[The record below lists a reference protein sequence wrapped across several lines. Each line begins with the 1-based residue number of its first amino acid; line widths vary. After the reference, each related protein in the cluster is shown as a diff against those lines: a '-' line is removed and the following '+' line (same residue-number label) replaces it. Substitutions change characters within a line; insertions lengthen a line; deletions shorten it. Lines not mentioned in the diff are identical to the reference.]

1 LRAAEGNACRQR
13 GWSYQLRTDHDRW
26 STPGRRLC
34 WPGSRGCL
42 PIQRPTRLELV
53 VNLNTARALG
63 LTIPP
68 SIPDR
73 ADEVIE

>member
-1 LRAAEGNACRQR
+1 MTDGIRQV
-13 GWSYQLRTDHDRW
+13 GVYVGQVLAGASPAD
-26 STPGRRLC
+26 
-34 WPGSRGCL
+34 L

-68 SIPDR
+68 SILGR